1 MGMLY
6 TIQPDD
12 LEPVEYTHYDCWD
25 DDTIWFDIVR
35 AWEKNLGIGLS
46 KESIDST
53 IMDLLQQGYDVYN
66 GDEFIEIYKGK
77 YNEI

>member
-12 LEPVEYTHYDCWD
+12 LEPIEYTHFDCWND
-25 DDTIWFDIVR
+25 GDTWYDIVR
-35 AWEKNLGIGLS
+35 IWEKNLGIGLS
-46 KESIDST
+46 KESIDNT

-66 GDEFIEIYKGK
+66 GDEFIEIYEGK
-77 YNEI
+77 YND